1 MMLPPRIDSLWLD
14 CHLATMA
21 ENQGYGL
28 IEHGAIAVE
37 RGNIVWIGP
46 EARLPGDARQRAKK
60 VYRLNGHWVTPGL
73 VDCHTHLVYAGD
85 RADEF
90 EMRLNGASYQEIAE
104 AGGGILSTVRAVRA
118 ATEDELYSQSLP
130 RIKTMLAGGVTT
142 LEIKSGYGLDL
153 QNELKMLNVIRRLG
167 QALPIDVQATFLGAH
182 ALPPEY
188 KNRPDE
194 YIDRIV
200 EEMIPQVVQ
209 KNLASAIDAFCEKIA
224 FSASHTERVF
234 RSAAEH
240 GLRIKLHAEQLSDS
254 KGALLASRYKALSV
268 DHLEYLAPEDAAG
281 LAEKGCVAVLLPAAF
296 YFLNET
302 RKPPVAALR
311 KAGVS
316 MAVSTDGNP
325 GTSPCF
331 SLPTAMNMACVLF
344 ELTPAEALAGATR
357 NAAKALGLQQEIGT
371 LECGKAADFAI
382 WEIRSPAVLAYHL
395 GGNPLRG
402 LVKRGNICRGL
413 QMPTI
418 PQ

>member
-1 MMLPPRIDSLWLD
+1 MMLPPQIDSLWLD
-14 CHLATMA
+14 GHLATMA
-21 ENQGYGL
+21 ENQGYGV
-28 IEHGAIAVE
+28 IEQGAIAVE
-37 RGNIVWIGP
+37 GGNIVWIGP
-46 EARLPGDARQRAKK
+46 AARLPEDARQRAKK
-60 VYRLNGHWVTPGL
+60 VYRLKGQWVTPGL
-73 VDCHTHLVYAGD
+73 IDCHTHLVYAGD

-118 ATEDELYSQSLP
+118 ATEDELYFQSLP
-130 RIKTMLAGGVTT
+130 RIKSMLAGGVTT

-194 YIDRIV
+194 YIDQIV
-200 EEMIPQVVQ
+200 EEMIPQVAE
-209 KNLASAIDAFCEKIA
+209 KNLASAIDVFCEKIA
-224 FSASHTERVF
+224 FSASQTERVF

-254 KGALLASRYKALSV
+254 KGAVLASRYDALSV
-268 DHLEYLAPEDAAG
+268 DHLEYLAPKDAAV
-281 LAEKGCVAVLLPAAF
+281 LAERGCVAVLLPAAF
-296 YFLNET
+296 YFLHET

-311 KAGVS
+311 NAGVP

-357 NAAKALGLQQEIGT
+357 NAAKALGLQKEIGT

-402 LVKRGNICRGL
+402 LVKRGNICSGL